1 MEQAEF
7 RDDAVQG
14 TFLQVFSFLDPGLQL
29 LAFVGDG
36 SETVQRRIIVLSP
49 QGKDGDQEKDQEE
62 ASFHYKQKYEIFPIF
77 GFGMEDSSIFS
88 VPSPA
93 AWTPGSEMEQVHCSA
108 SGYAVLY
115 RADRDG
121 RFRIY
126 KCLKPEFRDK
136 PLYERLLRKEFE
148 IGYSLRHPHLVEYYS
163 YLNLPGYGNAIEMEW
178 VDGCLLNQARL
189 SPEEARTLADQL
201 CDALSYLHSK
211 GVVHRDLKP
220 SNLLVTFT
228 GKQLKIIDFGCADTE
243 SHSIL
248 KQPAGTASYA
258 APEVLAG
265 ESGDSRSD
273 LYSVGRVLAGLP
285 GIPQRVIRRCCQ
297 VDPARRYSSA
307 DELRKAL
314 RSARWG
320 WWLVAGLALA
330 LVVLAVLAS
339 RFPVKPGMTE
349 GEPVDTTASRPSGH
363 HREPVRDTVYLV
375 VPSQKAPSAP
385 KKKPVGKDDIDALFN
400 EAAASFD
407 GLD

>member
-1 MEQAEF
+1 
-7 RDDAVQG
+7 
-14 TFLQVFSFLDPGLQL
+14 
-29 LAFVGDG
+29 
-36 SETVQRRIIVLSP
+36 
-49 QGKDGDQEKDQEE
+49 
-62 ASFHYKQKYEIFPIF
+62 
-77 GFGMEDSSIFS
+77 
-88 VPSPA
+88 
-93 AWTPGSEMEQVHCSA
+93 MEQVHCSV

-121 RFRIY
+121 RFRVF

-163 YLNLPGYGNAIEMEW
+163 YLNVPGYGNAIEMEW
-178 VDGCLLNQARL
+178 VDGCPLDQARL
-189 SPEEARTLADQL
+189 SPAEARTLADQL

-220 SNLLVTFT
+220 SNLLLTFS
-228 GKQLKIIDFGCADTE
+228 GKQLKVIDFGYADTE
-243 SHSIL
+243 AHSIL
-248 KQPAGTASYA
+248 KQPAGTVSYA

-273 LYSVGRVLAGLP
+273 LYSVGKVLAGLP

-297 VDPARRYSSA
+297 ADPARRYSSVN
-307 DELRKAL
+307 ELHKAL
-314 RSARWG
+314 QSARWG

-330 LVVLAVLAS
+330 LVALAFWTVLLPAEPDG
-339 RFPVKPGMTE
+339 PVE
-349 GEPVDTTASRPSGH
+349 IPVIKTDTQFV
-363 HREPVRDTVYLV
+363 REPVRDTVYLV
-375 VPSQKAPSAP
+375 VPSQKAPEAP
-385 KKKPVGKDDIDALFN
+385 KKKPVGTEDIDALFN

>member
-1 MEQAEF
+1 
-7 RDDAVQG
+7 
-14 TFLQVFSFLDPGLQL
+14 
-29 LAFVGDG
+29 
-36 SETVQRRIIVLSP
+36 
-49 QGKDGDQEKDQEE
+49 
-62 ASFHYKQKYEIFPIF
+62 
-77 GFGMEDSSIFS
+77 MEDSSIFS

-93 AWTPGSEMEQVHCSA
+93 EWTPGSEMELVHSSA

-121 RFRIY
+121 RFRVY
-126 KCLKPEFRDK
+126 KCLKPEFRGE

-163 YLNLPGYGNAIEMEW
+163 FLNLPGYGNAIEMEW
-178 VDGCLLNQARL
+178 VDGCPLDRARL
-189 SPEEARTLADQL
+189 SPKEARTLTDQL

-220 SNLLVTFT
+220 SNLLVTFA
-228 GKQLKIIDFGCADTE
+228 GKQLKVIDFGYADTE
-243 SHSIL
+243 AHSIL

-273 LYSVGRVLAGLP
+273 LYSAGKALAGLP

-297 VDPARRYSSA
+297 ADPSRRYASP
-307 DELRKAL
+307 DEMRKAL
-314 RSARWG
+314 QSAHWG

-330 LVVLAVLAS
+330 LVVLAVLAL
-339 RFPVKPGMTE
+339 RFPLKPGLTE
-349 GEPVDTTASRPSGH
+349 GEPVDTTASGPSDRL
-363 HREPVRDTVYLV
+363 REPVRDTVYLV
-375 VPSQKAPSAP
+375 VPAKEKPEAP
-385 KKKPVGKDDIDALFN
+385 KKKPVGAEDIDAVFN

>member
-1 MEQAEF
+1 
-7 RDDAVQG
+7 
-14 TFLQVFSFLDPGLQL
+14 
-29 LAFVGDG
+29 
-36 SETVQRRIIVLSP
+36 
-49 QGKDGDQEKDQEE
+49 
-62 ASFHYKQKYEIFPIF
+62 
-77 GFGMEDSSIFS
+77 
-88 VPSPA
+88 
-93 AWTPGSEMEQVHCSA
+93 MEQVHCSV

-121 RFRIY
+121 RFRVF

-163 YLNLPGYGNAIEMEW
+163 YLNVPGYGNAIEMEW
-178 VDGCLLNQARL
+178 VDGCPLDQARL
-189 SPEEARTLADQL
+189 SPAEARTLADQL

-220 SNLLVTFT
+220 SNLLLTFS
-228 GKQLKIIDFGCADTE
+228 GKQLKVIDFGYADTE
-243 SHSIL
+243 AHSIL
-248 KQPAGTASYA
+248 KQPAGTVSYA

-273 LYSVGRVLAGLP
+273 LYSVGKVLAGLP

-297 VDPARRYSSA
+297 ADPARRYSSVS
-307 DELRKAL
+307 ELHKAL
-314 RSARWG
+314 QSARWG

-330 LVVLAVLAS
+330 LVALAFWTVLLPAEPDG
-339 RFPVKPGMTE
+339 PVE
-349 GEPVDTTASRPSGH
+349 IPVIKTDTQFV
-363 HREPVRDTVYLV
+363 REPVRDTVYLV
-375 VPSQKAPSAP
+375 VPSQKAPEAP
-385 KKKPVGKDDIDALFN
+385 KKKPVGTEDIDALFN

>member
-1 MEQAEF
+1 
-7 RDDAVQG
+7 
-14 TFLQVFSFLDPGLQL
+14 
-29 LAFVGDG
+29 
-36 SETVQRRIIVLSP
+36 
-49 QGKDGDQEKDQEE
+49 
-62 ASFHYKQKYEIFPIF
+62 
-77 GFGMEDSSIFS
+77 MEDSSIFS

-93 AWTPGSEMEQVHCSA
+93 EWTPGSEMEQVHSSA

-121 RFRIY
+121 RFRVY
-126 KCLKPEFRDK
+126 KCLKPEFRGE

-163 YLNLPGYGNAIEMEW
+163 FLNLPGYGNAIEMEW
-178 VDGCLLNQARL
+178 VDGCPLDRARL

-220 SNLLVTFT
+220 SNLLVTFA
-228 GKQLKIIDFGCADTE
+228 GKQLKVIDFGYADTE
-243 SHSIL
+243 THSIL
-248 KQPAGTASYA
+248 KQPAGTVSYA

-273 LYSVGRVLAGLP
+273 LYSVGKVLAGLP

-297 VDPARRYSSA
+297 ADPARRYSSVN
-307 DELRKAL
+307 ELHKAL
-314 RSARWG
+314 QSARWG

-330 LVVLAVLAS
+330 LVALAFWTVLLPAEPDG
-339 RFPVKPGMTE
+339 PVE
-349 GEPVDTTASRPSGH
+349 IPVIKTDTQLV
-363 HREPVRDTVYLV
+363 REPVRDTVYLV
-375 VPSQKAPSAP
+375 VPSQKAPEAP
-385 KKKPVGKDDIDALFN
+385 KKKPVGTEDIDALFN

>member
-1 MEQAEF
+1 
-7 RDDAVQG
+7 
-14 TFLQVFSFLDPGLQL
+14 
-29 LAFVGDG
+29 
-36 SETVQRRIIVLSP
+36 
-49 QGKDGDQEKDQEE
+49 
-62 ASFHYKQKYEIFPIF
+62 
-77 GFGMEDSSIFS
+77 MEDSSIFS

-93 AWTPGSEMEQVHCSA
+93 EWTPGSEMEQVHCSV

-121 RFRIY
+121 RFRVF

-163 YLNLPGYGNAIEMEW
+163 YLNVPGYGNAIEMEW
-178 VDGCLLNQARL
+178 VDGCPLDQARL
-189 SPEEARTLADQL
+189 SPAEARTLADQL

-220 SNLLVTFT
+220 SNLLLTFS
-228 GKQLKIIDFGCADTE
+228 GKQLKVIDFGYADTE
-243 SHSIL
+243 TYSIL
-248 KQPAGTASYA
+248 KQPAGTVSYA

-273 LYSVGRVLAGLP
+273 LYSVGKVLAGLP

-297 VDPARRYSSA
+297 ADPARRYSSVN
-307 DELRKAL
+307 ELHKAL
-314 RSARWG
+314 QSARWG

-330 LVVLAVLAS
+330 LVALAFWTVLLPAEPDG
-339 RFPVKPGMTE
+339 PVE
-349 GEPVDTTASRPSGH
+349 IPVIKTDTQFV
-363 HREPVRDTVYLV
+363 REPVRDTVYLV
-375 VPSQKAPSAP
+375 VPSQKAPEAP
-385 KKKPVGKDDIDALFN
+385 KKKPVGTEDIDALFN

>member
-1 MEQAEF
+1 
-7 RDDAVQG
+7 
-14 TFLQVFSFLDPGLQL
+14 
-29 LAFVGDG
+29 
-36 SETVQRRIIVLSP
+36 
-49 QGKDGDQEKDQEE
+49 
-62 ASFHYKQKYEIFPIF
+62 
-77 GFGMEDSSIFS
+77 MEDSSIFS

-93 AWTPGSEMEQVHCSA
+93 EWTPGSEMEQVHCSV

-121 RFRIY
+121 RFRVF

-163 YLNLPGYGNAIEMEW
+163 YLNVPGYGNAIEMEW
-178 VDGCLLNQARL
+178 VDGCPLDQARL
-189 SPEEARTLADQL
+189 SPAEARTLADQL

-220 SNLLVTFT
+220 SNLLLTFS
-228 GKQLKIIDFGCADTE
+228 GKQLKVIDFGYADTE
-243 SHSIL
+243 AHSIL
-248 KQPAGTASYA
+248 KQPAGTVSYA

-273 LYSVGRVLAGLP
+273 LYSVGKVLAGLP

-297 VDPARRYSSA
+297 ADPARRYSSVN
-307 DELRKAL
+307 ELHKAL
-314 RSARWG
+314 QSARWG

-330 LVVLAVLAS
+330 LVALAFWTVLLSAEPDG
-339 RFPVKPGMTE
+339 PVE
-349 GEPVDTTASRPSGH
+349 IPVIKTDTQLV
-363 HREPVRDTVYLV
+363 REPVRDTVYLV
-375 VPSQKAPSAP
+375 VPSQKAPEAP
-385 KKKPVGKDDIDALFN
+385 KKKPVGTEDIDALFN

>member
-1 MEQAEF
+1 
-7 RDDAVQG
+7 
-14 TFLQVFSFLDPGLQL
+14 
-29 LAFVGDG
+29 
-36 SETVQRRIIVLSP
+36 
-49 QGKDGDQEKDQEE
+49 
-62 ASFHYKQKYEIFPIF
+62 
-77 GFGMEDSSIFS
+77 MEDSSIFS

-93 AWTPGSEMEQVHCSA
+93 EWTPGSEMEQVHCSV

-121 RFRIY
+121 RFRVF

-163 YLNLPGYGNAIEMEW
+163 YLNVPGYGNAIEMEW
-178 VDGCLLNQARL
+178 VDGCPLDQARL
-189 SPEEARTLADQL
+189 SPAEARTLADQL

-220 SNLLVTFT
+220 SNLLLTFS
-228 GKQLKIIDFGCADTE
+228 GKQLKVIDFGYADTE
-243 SHSIL
+243 THSIL
-248 KQPAGTASYA
+248 KQPAGTVSYA

-273 LYSVGRVLAGLP
+273 LYSVGKVLAGLP

-297 VDPARRYSSA
+297 ADPARRYSSVN
-307 DELRKAL
+307 ELHKAL
-314 RSARWG
+314 QSARWG

-330 LVVLAVLAS
+330 LVALAFWTVLLPAEPDG
-339 RFPVKPGMTE
+339 PVE
-349 GEPVDTTASRPSGH
+349 IPVIKTDTQFV
-363 HREPVRDTVYLV
+363 REPVRDTVYLV
-375 VPSQKAPSAP
+375 VPSQKAPEAP
-385 KKKPVGKDDIDALFN
+385 KKKPVGTEDIDALFN

>member
-1 MEQAEF
+1 
-7 RDDAVQG
+7 
-14 TFLQVFSFLDPGLQL
+14 
-29 LAFVGDG
+29 
-36 SETVQRRIIVLSP
+36 
-49 QGKDGDQEKDQEE
+49 
-62 ASFHYKQKYEIFPIF
+62 
-77 GFGMEDSSIFS
+77 MEDSSIFS

-93 AWTPGSEMEQVHCSA
+93 EWTPGSEMELVHSSA

-121 RFRIY
+121 RFRVY
-126 KCLKPEFRDK
+126 KCLKPEFRGE

-178 VDGCLLNQARL
+178 VDGCPLDRARL

-220 SNLLVTFT
+220 SNLLVTFA
-228 GKQLKIIDFGCADTE
+228 GKQLKVIDFGYADTE
-243 SHSIL
+243 AHSIL

-265 ESGDSRSD
+265 ESGDLRSD
-273 LYSVGRVLAGLP
+273 LYSAGKVLAGLP

-297 VDPARRYSSA
+297 ADPSRRYASA
-307 DELRKAL
+307 DELRRAL
-314 RSARWG
+314 QSTRWG

-330 LVVLAVLAS
+330 LVILAIVAS
-339 RFPVKPGMTE
+339 RFPVEPGKPE
-349 GEPVDTTASRPSGH
+349 GEPVDTTASGPSGKL
-363 HREPVRDTVYLV
+363 REPVRDTVYLV
-375 VPSQKAPSAP
+375 VPTKEKPKAP
-385 KKKPVGKDDIDALFN
+385 KKKPVGAEDIDAVFN